1 MREVNQA
8 GLAWSVLLA
17 IWFSQHGFCYVVCNT
32 KEFPT
37 VFSKHRFDKTPD
49 HCPWDFT
56 IELRPAALELN
67 EKGYSLCS
75 KEREA
80 MEAWLK

>member
-1 MREVNQA
+1 MTHSIQLTREGPDWA
-8 GLAWSVLLA
+8 
-17 IWFSQHGFCYVVCNT
+17 

-37 VFSKHRFDKTPD
+37 VFSKYRFDKTSD

-67 EKGYSLCS
+67 EKGYSLCP